1 MMLTNPKNYRV
12 ALLSLAVGGFG
23 LGLTEFVIM
32 GLLREVAQTTGVT
45 IAQAGHYISAYA
57 LGVVVGAPVL
67 TALANKIKART
78 ALIWLMGC
86 FAVFNTLSAAA
97 GSYAWLFLARFL
109 AGLPHG
115 AFFGIGAVV
124 AKNLAPPG
132 QSARAAATMFAGLTF
147 ANVLGVPVGTLIG
160 QKVGWQWTFVLIGV
174 VGVLAMAAIYL
185 LLPDV
190 ETDSEL
196 NWSVLRRGSIWAVL
210 ALTIIG
216 TGGFFAWYSYIAP
229 LVTEVSGLS
238 DQWVTVAT
246 VLAGVGMTAGNVLGA
261 KLADRYSPLAA
272 ASALLLLLSA
282 ALFTF
287 SRIAVHPVATLAFI
301 LLIGALSFSIVA
313 PIQLAM
319 IQAAEGAET
328 MGSAI
333 NQSAFNMGN
342 ALGAYLGGLPVAMGL
357 GVASANWVGSG
368 LACLGSLIAA
378 ALVLTAARKPTIPCS
393 C

>member
-1 MMLTNPKNYRV
+1 MFINPKNLKL

-32 GLLREVAQTTGVT
+32 GLLREVAESTGVS
-45 IAQAGHYISAYA
+45 ISQAGHYISAYA

-67 TALANKIKART
+67 TVLANRFKART
-78 ALIWLMGC
+78 ALIGLMGC
-86 FAVFNTLSAAA
+86 FALFNTLSATAD
-97 GSYAWLFLARFL
+97 SYAWLFAARFL

-132 QSARAAATMFAGLTF
+132 QAARAAATMFAGLTV
-147 ANVLGVPVGTLIG
+147 ANVLGVPAGTLIG
-160 QKVGWQWTFVLIGV
+160 QRVGWQWTFVLVGA
-174 VGVLAMAAIYL
+174 VGVMAMVAIYL

-196 NWSVLRRGSIWAVL
+196 DWTVLRRGSIWAVL

-229 LVTEVSGLS
+229 LVTGVTGLS
-238 DQWVTVAT
+238 DRWVTIGT
-246 VLAGVGMTAGNVLGA
+246 ILAGIGMTVGNGLGA
-261 KLADRYSPLAA
+261 KLADRYSPLSA
-272 ASALLLLLSA
+272 ASTLLLLLSA
-282 ALFTF
+282 TLFIF
-287 SRIAVHPVATLAFI
+287 SKVAVHPLATLALI
-301 LLIGALSFSIVA
+301 LLIGALSFSIIA

-319 IQAAEGAET
+319 IQASEGAET

-357 GVASANWVGSG
+357 GVASANWVGAG
-368 LACLGSLIAA
+368 LACAGSVIAA
-378 ALVLTAARKPTIPCS
+378 WMVLNRARKPTVPCS

>member
-1 MMLTNPKNYRV
+1 MFINPKNLKL

-32 GLLREVAQTTGVT
+32 GLLREVAESTGVS
-45 IAQAGHYISAYA
+45 ISQAGHYISAYA

-67 TALANKIKART
+67 TVLANRFKART
-78 ALIWLMGC
+78 ALIGLMGC
-86 FAVFNTLSAAA
+86 FALFNTLSATAD
-97 GSYAWLFLARFL
+97 SYAWLFAARFL

-132 QSARAAATMFAGLTF
+132 QAARAAATMFAGLTV
-147 ANVLGVPVGTLIG
+147 ANVLGVPAGTLIG
-160 QKVGWQWTFVLIGV
+160 QRVGWQWTFVLVGA
-174 VGVLAMAAIYL
+174 VGVMAMVAIYL

-196 NWSVLRRGSIWAVL
+196 DWTVLRRGSIWAVL

-229 LVTEVSGLS
+229 LVTGVTGLS
-238 DQWVTVAT
+238 DRWVTIAT
-246 VLAGVGMTAGNVLGA
+246 ILAGIGMTVGNGLGA
-261 KLADRYSPLAA
+261 KLADRYSPLSA
-272 ASALLLLLSA
+272 ASTLLLLLSA
-282 ALFTF
+282 TLFIF
-287 SRIAVHPVATLAFI
+287 SKVAVHPLATLALI
-301 LLIGALSFSIVA
+301 LLIGALSFSIIA

-319 IQAAEGAET
+319 IQASEGAET

-357 GVASANWVGSG
+357 GVASANWVGAG
-368 LACLGSLIAA
+368 LACAGSVIAA
-378 ALVLTAARKPTIPCS
+378 WMVLNRARKPTVPCS